1 MTRVAGAVA
10 VVTGGA
16 SGIGYGIAEQL
27 AAAGAE
33 VVIADIEPGALAAAA
48 EALGVVGVEVDVAD
62 LASVQR
68 LADEVIARFG
78 RVDIVVN
85 NAGVGPLGLIADLSI
100 DDWRWILDVNLY
112 GVIHGVQVFLPLLE
126 ANPDGGH
133 IVNTGSQAVFDPLQ
147 TMGAYSAAKFAVAA
161 LTEVLGAELAT
172 RGSLVTATLL
182 APGPVFSNIKHS
194 TRNRPAGQV
203 GGLRDADLAAS
214 MDTTGWMQPSE
225 VGRIAVRAIEHD
237 VAIAPTHP
245 ELLPSV
251 EARFDRIRADYL
263 RFAD

>member
-1 MTRVAGAVA
+1 VTRVAGAVA

-27 AAAGAE
+27 AAAGAT
-33 VVIADIEPGALAAAA
+33 VVIADIEPGALGAAA
-48 EALGVVGVEVDVAD
+48 EQLGVVGIEVDVAD
-62 LASVQR
+62 LAS
-68 LADEVIARFG
+68 
-78 RVDIVVN
+78 VVN
-85 NAGVGPLGLIADLSI
+85 NAGVGPLGLISDLSI

-112 GVIHGVQVFLPLLE
+112 GVVHGVLVFLPLLK

-133 IVNTGSQAVFDPLQ
+133 IVNTGSQAAFDPLE
-147 TMGAYSAAKFAVAA
+147 TMGAYSSAKFAVAA
-161 LTEVLGAELAT
+161 LTEVLRAELAT
-172 RGSLVTATLL
+172 EGSLVTATLL

-245 ELLPSV
+245 ALLPSV
-251 EARFDRIRADYL
+251 EARFDRIRADYT
-263 RFAD
+263 RFADAPA